1 MKLLIYAPDIFVGDA
16 VGNHCFGVA
25 RSARRCGWDVE
36 MFSQRFDP
44 SSPDVRHVDHLF
56 SNATQDDLLFVSY
69 SIADDC
75 LDRLVELP
83 CAKLAYYHGV
93 TDPNLLRAFE
103 PRTADLCSAG
113 LDQLTRLSA
122 FNVLAANS
130 HKTAAELKERAGIAD
145 VSLVPPVFADMPA
158 FRQQPVAPPRPERHT
173 RNLLSVGRVVPHK
186 RIEDLL
192 QILAHIRD
200 TGREVTLTVVGTMP
214 NYDYSKHLFNLGR
227 KLNVLDYVDFAG
239 VLDDSD
245 LFYCYSRADAL
256 ISMSLHEG
264 FGVPALE
271 AMHFG
276 LPVFARGGT
285 AIDEVLGDV
294 GRTFRDETA
303 ENIGRDIGE
312 SLFDEIWCNRQRTA
326 GFTRAAQILEQS
338 SDQAWA
344 SLFSKAS
351 TRSIRS

>member
-56 SNATQDDLLFVSY
+56 GNVTQNDLLFVSY

-83 CAKLAYYHGV
+83 CAKLAYYHGI
-93 TDPNLLRAFE
+93 TDPSLLRAFE
-103 PRTADLCSAG
+103 PRTADLCNAG
-113 LDQLTRLSA
+113 LDQLARLGA
-122 FNVLAANS
+122 FSVLAANS
-130 HKTAAELKERAGIAD
+130 HRTAAELKERTGIAD

-158 FRQQPVAPPRPERHT
+158 FREQPVAPRPGRST

-192 QILAHIRD
+192 QILARIRD
-200 TGREVTLTVVGTMP
+200 VGRDVTLTVVGTMP

-227 KLNVLDYVDFAG
+227 KLNVLDYVDFSG
-239 VLDDSD
+239 MLDDSD
-245 LFYCYSRADAL
+245 LFYCYGRADAL

-285 AIDEVLGDV
+285 AIDEVLADV
-294 GRTFRDETA
+294 GRTFRDETP
-303 ENIGRDIGE
+303 ENIGRDIAE
-312 SLFDEIWCNRQRTA
+312 SLFDENWCDRQRMA
-326 GFTRAAQILEQS
+326 GFARSAQVLEQS
-338 SDQAWA
+338 SDQVWA
-344 SLFSKAS
+344 SLFLKAS
-351 TRSIRS
+351 ARSIQP